1 MRYTQCFYVFIGCLV
16 AFLPALFP
24 ALTMAE
30 QRLVYPGA
38 ILSVSGPSGA
48 RGAFSSSLSTVSS
61 ATNLTSTQLSPRALL
76 IKDRRVGVFS
86 LMSTAE
92 SPEPYV
98 RKNDLCRK
106 AKTRRLI
113 SQLGGRA
120 RCSPN
125 WALFTTAT
133 PNDSYLQFQ
142 WAVANMKLSSAWD
155 YTTGSTDN
163 QALVLIID
171 TGVDYTHP
179 DLFGNMWA
187 NPKEIRGNGI
197 DDDRNGYV
205 DDIYGINAITKTGDP
220 FDDNGHGTHVAG
232 ILGASGN
239 NARGV
244 AGVNWSTKIIGAKF
258 LDANG
263 SGSLAN
269 AITALN
275 YGVTLKRAGHNIVV
289 SNNSWGGGSYSSAL
303 ASAISAAN
311 DAGIL
316 FVASAGNSALN
327 NDINGTYPANYDYPN
342 VVSVASITS
351 SNVLSSFSNYGATSV
366 DIAAPGSSIYS
377 TYPGSRYAS
386 LSGTSMA
393 APQVTGVVLLA
404 QSICGGRFTVSQMR
418 NLLLA
423 GAATNPKLSGY
434 VKNSLSLSALGTVL
448 AAQQLCA
455 SMTTP
460 TTSPTS
466 APTEPTQAPATPTPT
481 PTFTPQ
487 PTPTPVPTAP
497 AQPEPTSTPF
507 PIPTPLPTFTS
518 TWTPL
523 PTYTPTFT
531 PKPTATP
538 MPTATPTPTWRATST
553 PIRKATA
560 TPIKKAT
567 ATPTKKPSP
576 TPTKRATATP
586 TPTRTPT
593 KKPTATPTPFR
604 WPTKTP
610 TPRSFRR

>member
-1 MRYTQCFYVFIGCLV
+1 MRSQRCLYAAAGLAV
-16 AFLPALFP
+16 AILSTLCAGL
-24 ALTMAE
+24 ARAE
-30 QRLVYPGA
+30 QKLVYPGA

-48 RGAFSSSLSTVSS
+48 RTALAANLSTVAS
-61 ATNLTSTQLSPRALL
+61 ATTFTSTQLSPRALL
-76 IKDRRVGVFS
+76 IKERRLRAFS
-86 LMSTAE
+86 LMSTTE
-92 SPEPYV
+92 TPEPYY

-106 AKTRRLI
+106 AKTRRLL

-142 WAVANMKLSSAWD
+142 WAIANMKLSSAWD
-155 YTTGSTDN
+155 YTTGPTDN
-163 QALVLIID
+163 KALVFIID
-171 TGVDYTHP
+171 TGVDYNHP

-197 DDDRNGYV
+197 DDDRNGYI
-205 DDIYGINAITKTGDP
+205 DDVYGINAITKSGDP
-220 FDDNGHGTHVAG
+220 YDDNGHGTHVAG

-244 AGVNWSTKIIGAKF
+244 AGVNWTAKIVAAKF

-263 SGSLAN
+263 SGSLSN
-269 AITALN
+269 AIAALN

-303 ASAISAAN
+303 AAAISAAN

-327 NDINGTYPANYDYPN
+327 NDTNATYPANYDYPN
-342 VVSVASITS
+342 VISVASITS
-351 SNVLSSFSNYGATSV
+351 SNLPSSFSNYGATSV
-366 DIAAPGSSIYS
+366 DIAAPGSGIYS

-404 QSICGGRFTVSQMR
+404 QSMCGGRFTVSQMR
-418 NLLLA
+418 NLLLS
-423 GAATNPKLSGY
+423 GASANPNLNGY
-434 VKNSLSLSALGTVL
+434 VKNSLSANALGTVL

-455 SMTTP
+455 SITTP
-460 TTSPTS
+460 ASTPTS
-466 APTEPTQAPATPTPT
+466 VPTGMPTEPTALPATPTHT
-481 PTFTPQ
+481 PTFTTAPS
-487 PTPTPVPTAP
+487 PTPVPTAP
-497 AQPEPTSTPF
+497 VEPAPTSTPL
-507 PIPTPLPTFTS
+507 PTPLPTFTP

-523 PTYTPTFT
+523 PTWTPPPTFTPTLT

-538 MPTATPTPTWRATST
+538 W
-553 PIRKATA
+553 RKATA
-560 TPIKKAT
+560 RPTTKAT
-567 ATPTKKPSP
+567 ATPTRRPTATPTRTPTRKPTP
-576 TPTKRATATP
+576 RPTATPTKRATP
-586 TPTRTPT
+586 TPFFARA
-593 KKPTATPTPFR
+593 TATPT
-604 WPTKTP
+604 
-610 TPRSFRR
+610 RRR